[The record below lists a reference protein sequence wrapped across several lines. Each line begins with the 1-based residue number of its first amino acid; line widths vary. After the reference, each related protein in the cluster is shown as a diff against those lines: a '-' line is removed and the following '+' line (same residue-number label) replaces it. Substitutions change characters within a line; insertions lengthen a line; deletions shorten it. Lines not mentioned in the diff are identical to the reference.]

1 MQLSTLDPQQS
12 LAFSIPANPGVYALL
27 LGSGVS
33 RAAGIPTGWDIVVD
47 LLGKLAGGTGGL
59 GDLKPEDWYRQ
70 TYGEEPEYSRLIGAL
85 AKTSEERQQLLRPY
99 FEPDERE
106 LELGLKQP
114 TAAHR
119 AIAQLVVD
127 GYIRVIITT
136 NFDRLI
142 ETALLE
148 AGVTPTVL
156 STPDQVAGALPLIHT
171 KCCVFKVHGDY
182 LDPRILNSLAELND
196 YHPELDRLLDQ
207 IFDQFGLIVCGW
219 SAEWDIAL
227 RNAITRAPSRRFTVY
242 WTSRGALGAEAEKL
256 VEHRNAEVIQ
266 IEDADTF
273 FREVEASVS
282 SIAEFSRPH
291 PWSTQAAVATLKRFM
306 SGHEHRIQHADHID
320 NSVKRLVSEVGGDVL
335 PMRDVVTRKS
345 FVERIRV
352 YESASSVLLAM
363 AMVAGYWAED
373 QQFQDWDRAVR
384 HIYDTREVG
393 GDPTWTGLRNYPAYL
408 VTYAL
413 GFGAVASERL
423 PLLGLLFD
431 VTVNR
436 RVRGRDQSPILVAT
450 HSDTINLAWDSLW
463 PKQERRHT
471 PRNDRIHDVLR
482 EPSRQLLIQEDEY
495 SYTFDKLEIL
505 ISLNMSQYRQAPM
518 GRFPIGCFL
527 YRHQNRERVV
537 HEIRQSLE
545 SDRDRSPFVVNDL
558 FGSDTTE
565 CLSLLREFEVFV
577 ARVAQAQGIW

>member
-1 MQLSTLDPQQS
+1 MAVPRLKGLQLSTLDSQQS
-12 LAFSIPANPGVYALL
+12 LVFSIPSNPGVYALL

-47 LLGKLAGGTGGL
+47 LLGKLAVGTGGL

-119 AIAQLVVD
+119 AIAQLVVE

-182 LDPRILNSLAELND
+182 LDPRILNSRTELND

-219 SAEWDIAL
+219 SAEWDVAL

-242 WTSRGALGAEAEKL
+242 WTSRGDLGAEAEKL
-256 VEHRNAEVIQ
+256 VKHRNAEVIQ

-291 PWSTQAAVATLKRFM
+291 PWSTQASVATLKRFM
-306 SGHEHRIQHADHID
+306 AGPEHRIQHADHID
-320 NSVKRLVSEVGGDVL
+320 NSVRRLVSEVGVDVFS
-335 PMRDVVTRKS
+335 MHDAVTRES
-345 FVERIRV
+345 FVERTRA
-352 YESASSVLLAM
+352 YESASSILLAM
-363 AMVAGYWAED
+363 AVVAGYWAED
-373 QQFQDWDRAVR
+373 QQFQDWHRAIN
-384 HIYDTREVG
+384 HIYDTHQVD
-393 GDPTWTGLRNYPAYL
+393 GDPTWAGLRNYPAYL

-413 GFGAVASERL
+413 GFGAVASDRM
-423 PLLGLLFD
+423 PLLSRLFD

-436 RVRGRDQSPILVAT
+436 RVRGRDQSSILVAT
-450 HSDTINLAWDSLW
+450 HTDTINLAWDSLW
-463 PKQERRHT
+463 PKQEQRHT
-471 PRNDRIHDVLR
+471 PRNDRIYDVLA
-482 EPSRQLLIQEDEY
+482 EPAS
-495 SYTFDKLEIL
+495 
-505 ISLNMSQYRQAPM
+505 
-518 GRFPIGCFL
+518 
-527 YRHQNRERVV
+527 
-537 HEIRQSLE
+537 
-545 SDRDRSPFVVNDL
+545 SP
-558 FGSDTTE
+558 SE
-565 CLSLLREFEVFV
+565 KHS
-577 ARVAQAQGIW
+577 